1 MIRNEAPTVTTSRLL
16 LRIQE
21 AADRLAI
28 SKTAFEALRRTGAI
42 RVVHIGRSVRV
53 PVSAVDE
60 YVERLKRDADDD
72 LPTH

>member
-1 MIRNEAPTVTTSRLL
+1 VNRDECPVPTASPLL
-16 LRIQE
+16 LRVQE

-28 SKTAFEALRRTGAI
+28 SKTAFEVLRRTGAI

-60 YVERLKRDADDD
+60 YVERLQRDTDDD
-72 LPTH
+72 TPTH